1 VNLVLIAIGG
11 ALGSVARYAFS
22 TAALRITGSL
32 FPVGTF
38 AVNVVGC
45 VVFGVIAGLADR
57 RFVFGPDARAF
68 LLIGLLGGFT
78 TFSSFAFESVQ
89 LLRDGQF
96 LAAAVNIVGQVVA
109 GIVGLWM
116 AFAISG

>member
-1 VNLVLIAIGG
+1 MNLLLIAIGG
-11 ALGSVARYAFS
+11 ALGSVARYLFS
-22 TAALRITGSL
+22 SFVLRASGSL
-32 FPVGTF
+32 LGVGTF

-45 VVFGVIAGLADR
+45 VVFGVIAGLAER
-57 RFVFGPDARAF
+57 RFVFGPETRTF

-96 LAAAVNIVGQVVA
+96 LAATVNIVGQVVA